1 MRTRASAEGWST
13 GTGSRPARGSL
24 ETAGIHANMSETA
37 HEFIVIGAGIA
48 GLSAAWE
55 LRDRDFV
62 LLEADTRVGGR
73 IKSLPRGDYW
83 LNFGAHVFSAPDS
96 VVGRL
101 IDATGVEAVPVPG
114 RLTGLC
120 MGGKVIVSGRV
131 ETFPFRVPM
140 SLGARAALVKTGAR
154 LRAAVAEYQRV
165 GQKRPGESDA
175 DVRKRVLEYRGDT
188 AFSEFVGNVP
198 AEVDGL
204 LRATINRSTGES
216 EDVSAGCGIGYFAL
230 VWSKGGGLS
239 RNIIG
244 GSSILTEAIASRLG
258 QRVLLGAQVDEITQD
273 AGGVH
278 VRFVRDGAA
287 QALTARHAIVATPAH
302 VTARI
307 AGCLPTETIEALSA
321 IPYGPYALMAVLTNE
336 TSPMPWDDIY
346 ALATPGRSFNM
357 LFNHANV
364 LRPRS
369 TGRQPGGSLMV
380 YAGAKLAWPLLERS
394 SSEIADIFVKD
405 LCDIYPEL
413 KDVIRETVI
422 QRWERAL
429 PIPFVGRHRL
439 QAALTRE
446 MGNVLLAGDYL
457 GSWYTE
463 TAAATGREAALSALA
478 RLASD
483 APTARQ
489 QR

>member
-1 MRTRASAEGWST
+1 
-13 GTGSRPARGSL
+13 
-24 ETAGIHANMSETA
+24 MS
-37 HEFIVIGAGIA
+37 
-48 GLSAAWE
+48 
-55 LRDRDFV
+55 
-62 LLEADTRVGGR
+62 
-73 IKSLPRGDYW
+73 
-83 LNFGAHVFSAPDS
+83 
-96 VVGRL
+96 
-101 IDATGVEAVPVPG
+101 
-114 RLTGLC
+114 
-120 MGGKVIVSGRV
+120 SGRV
-131 ETFPFRVPM
+131 ETYPFRVPM
-140 SLGARAALVKTGAR
+140 SLGARAALIKTGAR

-244 GSSILTEAIASRLG
+244 GSSILTGAIASRLG
-258 QRVLLGAQVDEITQD
+258 RASAARSTGRGDHPRCRRRPRTLH
-273 AGGVH
+273 AG
-278 VRFVRDGAA
+278 RRA
-287 QALTARHAIVATPAH
+287 QALTARYAIVATPAH

-321 IPYGPYALMAVLTNE
+321 IPYGPYALMAVLTDE
-336 TSPMPWDDIY
+336 TRRMPWDDIY

-380 YAGAKLAWPLLERS
+380 YAGAKLAGPLLEDAVTTRS
-394 SSEIADIFVKD
+394 PTSS
-405 LCDIYPEL
+405 
-413 KDVIRETVI
+413 
-422 QRWERAL
+422 
-429 PIPFVGRHRL
+429 
-439 QAALTRE
+439 
-446 MGNVLLAGDYL
+446 
-457 GSWYTE
+457 
-463 TAAATGREAALSALA
+463 A
-478 RLASD
+478 RISVTST
-483 APTARQ
+483 PS
-489 QR
+489 